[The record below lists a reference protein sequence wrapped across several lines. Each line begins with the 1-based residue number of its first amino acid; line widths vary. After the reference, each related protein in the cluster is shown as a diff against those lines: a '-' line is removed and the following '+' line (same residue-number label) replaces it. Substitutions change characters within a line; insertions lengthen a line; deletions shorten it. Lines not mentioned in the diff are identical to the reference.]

1 MGAKVSRQ
9 AKFGPSNDPLEKKLR
24 AKLNTGKRKAAI
36 IAKEYTP
43 SARDGGDNEDD
54 EDLDSRTSAFDKKR
68 ARAPMTVCSQAN
80 KKHNYFSV
88 SLESLRVL
96 SLLLSVTYTFFF
108 FFLGNVTYTGRFD
121 SIELILYKIF
131 IRGVNFCFAHA

>member
-1 MGAKVSRQ
+1 MSKAAENELPEVESEGQPYRLGLGAKVSRQ
-9 AKFGPSNDPLEKKLR
+9 AKFRPSNDPLEKKLR

-54 EDLDSRTSAFDKKR
+54 DDDDDLDSRTSAFDKKR

-80 KKHNYFSV
+80 KKH
-88 SLESLRVL
+88 
-96 SLLLSVTYTFFF
+96 
-108 FFLGNVTYTGRFD
+108 
-121 SIELILYKIF
+121 K
-131 IRGVNFCFAHA
+131 

>member
-36 IAKEYTP
+36 IAMEYTP
-43 SARDGGDNEDD
+43 SARDGGDNDDD

-108 FFLGNVTYTGRFD
+108 FLGECHIYW
-121 SIELILYKIF
+121 KI
-131 IRGVNFCFAHA
+131 

>member
-54 EDLDSRTSAFDKKR
+54 DDDDLDSRTSAFDKKR

-80 KKHNYFSV
+80 KKH
-88 SLESLRVL
+88 
-96 SLLLSVTYTFFF
+96 
-108 FFLGNVTYTGRFD
+108 
-121 SIELILYKIF
+121 K
-131 IRGVNFCFAHA
+131 

>member
-36 IAKEYTP
+36 IAMEYTP
-43 SARDGGDNEDD
+43 SARDGGDNDDD

-96 SLLLSVTYTFFF
+96 SLLLSVTYTFI
-108 FFLGNVTYTGRFD
+108 FLFGNVTYTLPVED
-121 SIELILYKIF
+121 LILL
-131 IRGVNFCFAHA
+131 N

>member
-36 IAKEYTP
+36 IAMEYTP
-43 SARDGGDNEDD
+43 SARDGGDNDDD

-108 FFLGNVTYTGRFD
+108 FLGNVTYTGRFD

>member
-1 MGAKVSRQ
+1 MGTKETPKKTGLPQIVKRDMGLKLAEQWVNNMTKAAENELPEVESEGQPYRLGLGAKVSRQ

-54 EDLDSRTSAFDKKR
+54 DDDDDLDSRTSAFDKKR

-80 KKHNYFSV
+80 KKH
-88 SLESLRVL
+88 
-96 SLLLSVTYTFFF
+96 
-108 FFLGNVTYTGRFD
+108 
-121 SIELILYKIF
+121 K
-131 IRGVNFCFAHA
+131 

>member
-1 MGAKVSRQ
+1 MGAKVSCQ

-43 SARDGGDNEDD
+43 SARDGGDNEDVD
-54 EDLDSRTSAFDKKR
+54 DDDDDDDLDSRTSAFDKKR

-80 KKHNYFSV
+80 KKH
-88 SLESLRVL
+88 
-96 SLLLSVTYTFFF
+96 
-108 FFLGNVTYTGRFD
+108 
-121 SIELILYKIF
+121 K
-131 IRGVNFCFAHA
+131 